1 MLKSYMTED
10 WPERIIVNAHADW
23 TKRDVVDAA
32 SKHTLANVKSATIT
46 VTADALMRV
55 SVVALK
61 VDANGN
67 SIRSKDGFET
77 FERSF
82 FVAPDSGFGFAMPC
96 RSSKK

>member
-23 TKRDVVDAA
+23 TRRDVVDAA

-55 SVVALK
+55 SIVALK
-61 VDANGN
+61 MDANFNCVRGEN
-67 SIRSKDGFET
+67 GFET
-77 FERSF
+77 FERAF
-82 FVAPDSGFGFAMPC
+82 FVAPDSGLGVAIPC
-96 RSSKK
+96 ESSKK